1 MAAGSGVRVDWGK
14 DVLEAISMS
23 DIWVGVEEGNGVFC
37 CVAALSADTWF
48 AQPDRVRM
56 RITGQR
62 LRYLSIAWNLLPIAS
77 LVKSTMA
84 DRDSP
89 MVF

>member
-1 MAAGSGVRVDWGK
+1 MSVDRGT
-14 DVLEAISMS
+14 DVLDAVSVRAV
-23 DIWVGVEEGNGVFC
+23 WVGVEEGNGVFF

-84 DRDSP
+84 DSDSP